1 MTFEEFI
8 KNYVKVYPK
17 GERIKLTSF
26 QYAFLNWL
34 EDCKKKGV
42 NVLHLKG
49 RGRI

>member
-1 MTFEEFI
+1 MNI
-8 KNYVKVYPK
+8 DQRPCYINLL
-17 GERIKLTSF
+17 KLTLS